1 MTRGCPRP
9 KCAGAIVMVAGIVA
23 GAIVIGAG
31 IAGGIT
37 AIGAGITGAGTVTG
51 KLFALKPK
59 QARLAGLFSVHAVGS
74 RC

>member
-1 MTRGCPRP
+1 M
-9 KCAGAIVMVAGIVA
+9 AGTIITDGIVD
-23 GAIVIGAG
+23 GIIVATGDG
-31 IAGGIT
+31 IADGIT

-59 QARLAGLFSVHAVGS
+59 QARLAGLFSVHAAGS